1 MRNFFQEMASLPKV
15 EMEPEFIGY
24 APAEFLKAP
33 VEYFEREGKNIK
45 SGEIKY
51 DDNGRVREDPSAVK
65 DLPAWK
71 NQEGKE
77 IQVVSRRI
85 NVTKGKVGE
94 SGDPFYEYKILE
106 KLAAMGLPAAKP
118 IAKAEQNGTHLFVM
132 ERIPGFRWSEKE
144 NLGLKGRGFSD
155 DDIASLLGEAEKKM
169 NELRIGFEAAG
180 VKRNWKLKDMVLEI
194 DLDNKRIISVVPTDW
209 ERTEIIEKE

>member
-106 KLAAMGLPAAKP
+106 KWPLWGCRPPSRLPRPNRMVPIFSSWSVSLVSVGRRKKTLA
-118 IAKAEQNGTHLFVM
+118 
-132 ERIPGFRWSEKE
+132 
-144 NLGLKGRGFSD
+144 
-155 DDIASLLGEAEKKM
+155 
-169 NELRIGFEAAG
+169 
-180 VKRNWKLKDMVLEI
+180 
-194 DLDNKRIISVVPTDW
+194 
-209 ERTEIIEKE
+209 